1 MAITVDE
8 IIKMLENDVKLHVV
22 MESANNNPTYGYY
35 AEVLQELV
43 DIIKQK
49 K

>member
-8 IIKMLENDVKLHVV
+8 IIKMLENDVDMHLV
-22 MESANNNPTYGYY
+22 MASTKANPTYGYY

-43 DIIKQK
+43 DIIKEK